1 MTRGLLS
8 ETRVV
13 QSCKK
18 PNKQVLTSQELH
30 FGPCML
36 NLTRFVS
43 WPIRNSLGFL
53 RNMTG
58 PDRAAR
64 SEADGRRNIVAVIG
78 TTGVGKSQLA
88 VELAQHV
95 QSRSLDGLDDAII
108 LSSDSMQLY
117 EGLPLITNQVT
128 EEESGGI
135 EHWGINVVRPGQ
147 GGPWEIGKWCN
158 EALEKVRA
166 CRIVYTR
173 KPMKFDI
180 HVVP

>member
-1 MTRGLLS
+1 
-8 ETRVV
+8 
-13 QSCKK
+13 
-18 PNKQVLTSQELH
+18 
-30 FGPCML
+30 
-36 NLTRFVS
+36 
-43 WPIRNSLGFL
+43 
-53 RNMTG
+53 MTG
-58 PDRAAR
+58 PHKAAT
-64 SEADGRRNIVAVIG
+64 SKPDGRRDIVAVIG

-88 VELAQHV
+88 VDLAQHV
-95 QSRSLDGLDDAII
+95 QSKSLRGLDDAII

-147 GGPWEIGKWCN
+147 GGPWEVGKWCN

-166 CRIVYTR
+166 CRMIYTG
-173 KPMKFDI
+173 KPMKFDV